1 MFRRTVAPG
10 RFRRRLTVAF
20 VIVAGVSALTLALGS
35 YLLVRQAR
43 LDESLDR
50 AATDLRYQLVLAEQF
65 LPLDPERSANLLGSF
80 ERSGRH
86 VVLRDDGR
94 SAASNP
100 AFDPVLP
107 TVLRSSVA
115 AGRLADPRLDVDG
128 RHLLVVG
135 ARIRASAAELYVV
148 YLEDAIHD
156 DLARLG
162 TTLLGGWG
170 VVVVLAA
177 GVGWLLAR
185 RTLEPVGRASAA
197 ARAVAEGLLATRL
210 PVEGAD
216 EFGVWASSFNR
227 MAAALETKIA
237 ALSEA
242 QARERRFTA
251 DVAHELRTP
260 VTALLAA
267 ASLLREDLWRLP
279 EEVRRPAYLLGQPPQ
294 VLPQQRRRRQQR
306 RDRRTQL
313 VRHVGGEPALAGL
326 RLGQRRNLRLQ
337 RRRHAVERRGP
348 HPELVGA
355 LDRQPSGQQPLGDRT
370 GSRAR
375 PTHRLERAPGQ
386 QPSHPGG
393 EHHDD
398 APAAEQRRA
407 QPGEVV
413 VDGVLQV
420 DHVQFS
426 GRGPDPGAHDE
437 QVPTVHVQPLVRKP
451 AGGHRRAQD
460 GRQYRVES
468 RIRGRTAAVVAQH
481 HVTTAALEATQQVR
495 AALGIQRQELLGEH
509 QLVAQVGRGA
519 VQRLVQPRLAHQQVR
534 PEGEGQRRD
543 AGDDD
548 EGDGQP
554 AAETPGG
561 NCPAK
566 HAGLSPGRACS
577 RRREPS

>member
-115 AGRLADPRLDVDG
+115 AGRLAYQRLDVDG

-279 EEVRRPAYLLGQPPQ
+279 EEVRRPAELLVADVARLRRLVDDLMEISRLDGGQEAIRVQRVDLRAVADAIIAARGWRGRVAVDGADIAVATDPRRIERILSNLIANAVEHGQRDVWVRIAATVSTACLQVSDRGPGIAPEHLGHLFDRFYKADPARSGAGSGLGLAIARENARLLGTEIE
-294 VLPQQRRRRQQR
+294 VRSEIGVGTEFRVRLPVTRLLP
-306 RDRRTQL
+306 D
-313 VRHVGGEPALAGL
+313 GE
-326 RLGQRRNLRLQ
+326 
-337 RRRHAVERRGP
+337 
-348 HPELVGA
+348 
-355 LDRQPSGQQPLGDRT
+355 
-370 GSRAR
+370 
-375 PTHRLERAPGQ
+375 
-386 QPSHPGG
+386 
-393 EHHDD
+393 
-398 APAAEQRRA
+398 
-407 QPGEVV
+407 
-413 VDGVLQV
+413 GV
-420 DHVQFS
+420 
-426 GRGPDPGAHDE
+426 
-437 QVPTVHVQPLVRKP
+437 
-451 AGGHRRAQD
+451 
-460 GRQYRVES
+460 
-468 RIRGRTAAVVAQH
+468 
-481 HVTTAALEATQQVR
+481 VR
-495 AALGIQRQELLGEH
+495 ADADRE
-509 QLVAQVGRGA
+509 GRDN
-519 VQRLVQPRLAHQQVR
+519 LT
-534 PEGEGQRRD
+534 EG
-543 AGDDD
+543 
-548 EGDGQP
+548 
-554 AAETPGG
+554 TP
-561 NCPAK
+561 
-566 HAGLSPGRACS
+566 
-577 RRREPS
+577 